1 MGWDFKETKFGGSYS
16 MSSQPRKEEGKGM
29 AAGIAK
35 LKAAPDKYEGIMF
48 QNNIGDDVKYTLFL
62 RGMGVSAK
70 PTGGAF
76 TLMQASYKAFGPAKF
91 TDTVSGT
98 SAYLSYAGQR
108 YDLKRIG
115 RGEGVCD
122 LPGLKLFGDID
133 PADLVQGGVGN
144 CWVIRASVRR
154 AWCTVYGCAREP
166 CAAAALGDG
175 GARGVRR
182 GGREALH
189 VP

>member
-91 TDTVSGT
+91 TDTVSGI
-98 SAYLSYAGQR
+98 SAYLSYSGQR

-144 CWVIRASVRR
+144 CWVNPSEPPVAQSVTS
-154 AWCTVYGCAREP
+154 AQCMHGTPV
-166 CAAAALGDG
+166 
-175 GARGVRR
+175 
-182 GGREALH
+182 
-189 VP
+189 